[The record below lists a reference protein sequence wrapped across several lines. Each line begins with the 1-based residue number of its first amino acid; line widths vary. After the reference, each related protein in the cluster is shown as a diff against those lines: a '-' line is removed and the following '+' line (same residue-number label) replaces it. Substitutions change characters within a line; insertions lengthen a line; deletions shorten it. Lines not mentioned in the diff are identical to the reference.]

1 MSPAGSKSNS
11 STQTDVDQLKKLA
24 QACTHSSSDAT
35 RLEFAACASP
45 QVVLALIKSLE
56 DAQASADFYRRR
68 VDLLQYW
75 QSKMRDPERTI
86 ACDIIANGQTLAP
99 EHAGD
104 RYKVPPTSGNKL
116 NPNNIA

>member
-1 MSPAGSKSNS
+1 MSPTVSKSTLS
-11 STQTDVDQLKKLA
+11 AQADVAQLKKLA
-24 QACTHSSSDAT
+24 QACTNSSSDAT
-35 RLEFAACASP
+35 RLEFVACASP

-56 DAQASADFYRRR
+56 AAQESADFYKRR
-68 VDLLQYW
+68 VDLLQHW

-104 RYKVPPTSGNKL
+104 RYKIPPTSGNKL